1 MSVRLSVRP
10 PKSGSVGPQPL
21 APRHPSLG
29 RPSRPAWRPAR
40 PGGPF
45 RTAPGRTSESVPL
58 WRPLSLSRV
67 LARRP
72 MPTNHHPPPS
82 RESASARP
90 SPRAARWR
98 CAPGRE
104 RRCTAGRLRRSARG
118 RPLLIERGS
127 LEWERVMIAW
137 LEERDDLRWRCAGR
151 RWGERRRLGGWVR
164 VRCVGQDGRLAAAST
179 QERRIPPFH
188 VQMGMASTGI
198 GINWYYSS
206 VGFKLA
212 DWRPTDTETRDNG
225 AKGRPSK
232 SRIDSYANWSAT
244 QHHRRWPA
252 SSTPT
257 DRPRTGH
264 GGGRHR
270 HRKEA

>member
-29 RPSRPAWRPAR
+29 RPSRPAGRPAR
-40 PGGPF
+40 PGGPP

-137 LEERDDLRWRCAGR
+137 GDVMICAGGVRAGDVESRRGPPRTAPGRTSESVPLWRPLSLSRVLARRPMPTNHHPPPSRESASARPSPRAARWRCAPGR
-151 RWGERRRLGGWVR
+151 ERR
-164 VRCVGQDGRLAAAST
+164 CTAGRL
-179 QERRIPPFH
+179 RRS
-188 VQMGMASTGI
+188 A
-198 GINWYYSS
+198 
-206 VGFKLA
+206 
-212 DWRPTDTETRDNG
+212 R
-225 AKGRPSK
+225 GRPLLIERGSLEWE
-232 SRIDSYANWSAT
+232 RVMIACGNVMICAGGVRPGDG
-244 QHHRRWPA
+244 A
-252 SSTPT
+252 S
-257 DRPRTGH
+257 
-264 GGGRHR
+264 GGVWVGG
-270 HRKEA
+270 

>member
-1 MSVRLSVRP
+1 MSRFETVCPCVRP
-10 PKSGSVGPQPL
+10 SPKVGLGRSPAPRPKAPLFRASL
-21 APRHPSLG
+21 APRVA
-29 RPSRPAWRPAR
+29 SRSPA
-40 PGGPF
+40 PGGPP

-127 LEWERVMIAW
+127 LEWERVMIACGNVMI
-137 LEERDDLRWRCAGR
+137 CAGGVR
-151 RWGERRRLGGWVR
+151 PGDGASGGVWV
-164 VRCVGQDGRLAAAST
+164 
-179 QERRIPPFH
+179 
-188 VQMGMASTGI
+188 
-198 GINWYYSS
+198 
-206 VGFKLA
+206 
-212 DWRPTDTETRDNG
+212 
-225 AKGRPSK
+225 
-232 SRIDSYANWSAT
+232 
-244 QHHRRWPA
+244 
-252 SSTPT
+252 
-257 DRPRTGH
+257 
-264 GGGRHR
+264 GG
-270 HRKEA
+270 

>member
-1 MSVRLSVRP
+1 MR
-10 PKSGSVGPQPL
+10 
-21 APRHPSLG
+21 
-29 RPSRPAWRPAR
+29 SRPGAALHCSSPEEKRQRA
-40 PGGPF
+40 
-45 RTAPGRTSESVPL
+45 S
-58 WRPLSLSRV
+58 
-67 LARRP
+67 
-72 MPTNHHPPPS
+72 
-82 RESASARP
+82 SAH
-90 SPRAARWR
+90 
-98 CAPGRE
+98 RE
-104 RRCTAGRLRRSARG
+104 RLT
-118 RPLLIERGS
+118 
-127 LEWERVMIAW
+127 RVGEGDDCLW
-137 LEERDDLRWRCAGR
+137 ERDDLRWRYAAR
-151 RWGERRRLGGWVR
+151 RWGERRRLGGWVG

-179 QERRIPPFH
+179 PERRIPPFH

-198 GINWYYSS
+198 GKNWYYSS

>member
-1 MSVRLSVRP
+1 MSGFGTVCPSVSQSVRP

-40 PGGPF
+40 PGGPP

-127 LEWERVMIAW
+127 LEWERVMIACGNVMI
-137 LEERDDLRWRCAGR
+137 CAGGVR
-151 RWGERRRLGGWVR
+151 PGDGASGGVWVGGW
-164 VRCVGQDGRLAAAST
+164 G
-179 QERRIPPFH
+179 
-188 VQMGMASTGI
+188 
-198 GINWYYSS
+198 
-206 VGFKLA
+206 
-212 DWRPTDTETRDNG
+212 
-225 AKGRPSK
+225 
-232 SRIDSYANWSAT
+232 
-244 QHHRRWPA
+244 
-252 SSTPT
+252 
-257 DRPRTGH
+257 
-264 GGGRHR
+264 
-270 HRKEA
+270 